1 MARRMKYDVEAKEE
15 AKEGEGGFLSRWS
28 ARKTQIAKGEDV
40 PDEVPAPEIA
50 EDDVVEDE
58 EDATLT
64 DAELLEKYD
73 LPDPEAVTEESGL
86 EQFLNGKGLPGRV
99 RQMALRRLW
108 RLNPLF
114 GVVDDMVEYG
124 EDYTDAATVVEGMKT
139 AYTVGKGYKKDDV
152 EPEEA
157 EALEDDSEAQE
168 GDAEAKEGD
177 AETKEGDAEAKEG
190 DAETKEGDAEAKEG
204 EKDSQ
209 QDENERADGSAN
221 QSDQANARE
230 TEETSDANTRLAQQN
245 DAETALMQNELSE
258 MLGEHQMVLDE
269 LGGNQGEFAGAAPAS
284 LEKGVADMTALQSPV
299 GDPVQT
305 QVAVNGEENTKLNQ
319 PPVWRPARMD
329 FRRK

>member
-58 EDATLT
+58 EDAKLT

-190 DAETKEGDAEAKEG
+190 

-245 DAETALMQNELSE
+245 NAETALMQNELSE

-269 LGGNQGEFAGAAPAS
+269 LGGDHGEFAGAAPAS

-305 QVAVNGEENTKLNQ
+305 QVAVNGEENTELNQ
-319 PPVWRPARMD
+319 SPVWRPARMD
-329 FRRK
+329 FRKK

>member
-58 EDATLT
+58 EDAKLT

-157 EALEDDSEAQE
+157 EALEDDSEAQ
-168 GDAEAKEGD
+168 
-177 AETKEGDAEAKEG
+177 EGDAEAKEG

-319 PPVWRPARMD
+319 SPVWRPARMD

>member
-28 ARKTQIAKGEDV
+28 ARKSQIAKGEDV

-50 EDDVVEDE
+50 EDAVVEDE

-64 DAELLEKYD
+64 DAELLKKYD

-124 EDYTDAATVVEGMKT
+124 EDYTDAATVIEGMQT
-139 AYTVGKGYKKDDV
+139 AYTVGKGYAKEVV

-157 EALEDDSEAQE
+157 EALDEET
-168 GDAEAKEGD
+168 EAKDGD
-177 AETKEGDAEAKEG
+177 SETKEGEVDG
-190 DAETKEGDAEAKEG
+190 
-204 EKDSQ
+204 Q
-209 QDENERADGSAN
+209 QDENERGVESAD
-221 QSDQANARE
+221 QPDQANASE
-230 TEETSDANTRLAQQN
+230 IAKPGDADAALAQN
-245 DAETALMQNELSE
+245 SNSETALMQDDLPKI
-258 MLGEHQMVLDE
+258 LGESQMVLSGLTE
-269 LGGNQGEFAGAAPAS
+269 NRAEFAGAMPTS
-284 LEKGVADMTALQSPV
+284 LEKGTADMKALQAPV
-299 GDPVQT
+299 GGNVQT
-305 QVAVNGEENTKLNQ
+305 QGATNRDEKTELNQ
-319 PPVWRPARMD
+319 VPAWRPARMD
-329 FRRK
+329 FRKK

>member
-28 ARKTQIAKGEDV
+28 ARKSQIAKGEDV

-177 AETKEGDAEAKEG
+177 AE
-190 DAETKEGDAEAKEG
+190 AKEG

-209 QDENERADGSAN
+209 QDENERADGSAC
-221 QSDQANARE
+221 QSDQASARG
-230 TEETSDANTRLAQQN
+230 TDETSDGNTRLAQQN

-319 PPVWRPARMD
+319 SPVWRPARMD
-329 FRRK
+329 FRKK

>member
-157 EALEDDSEAQE
+157 EALEYDSEAQ
-168 GDAEAKEGD
+168 
-177 AETKEGDAEAKEG
+177 EGDAEAKEG

-245 DAETALMQNELSE
+245 NAETALMQNELSE

-269 LGGNQGEFAGAAPAS
+269 LGGDHGEFAGAAPAS

-305 QVAVNGEENTKLNQ
+305 QVAVNGEENTELNQ
-319 PPVWRPARMD
+319 SPVWRPARMD
-329 FRRK
+329 FRKK

>member
-58 EDATLT
+58 EDAKLT

-124 EDYTDAATVVEGMKT
+124 EDYTDAATVIEGMKT

-177 AETKEGDAEAKEG
+177 AE
-190 DAETKEGDAEAKEG
+190 AKEG

-230 TEETSDANTRLAQQN
+230 TDETSDANTRLAQQN
-245 DAETALMQNELSE
+245 NAETALMQNELSE

-319 PPVWRPARMD
+319 SPVWRPARMD

>member
-15 AKEGEGGFLSRWS
+15 AKEDEGGFLSRWS

-50 EDDVVEDE
+50 EDAVVEDE

-86 EQFLNGKGLPGRV
+86 EQLLNGKGLPGRV

-114 GVVDDMVEYG
+114 GIVDDMVEYG

-139 AYTVGKGYKKDDV
+139 AYSVGKGYKKDVV

-157 EALEDDSEAQE
+157 EALDD
-168 GDAEAKEGD
+168 DVEAKEGD
-177 AETKEGDAEAKEG
+177 ADAEAK
-190 DAETKEGDAEAKEG
+190 DAEAKDAEAKEG
-204 EKDSQ
+204 EGEPIEG
-209 QDENERADGSAN
+209 ENEHADGSAR
-221 QSDQANARE
+221 QSDQVNAGE
-230 TEETSDANTRLAQQN
+230 TDETSDANTRLAQQN
-245 DAETALMQNELSE
+245 GAETALLQNELSE

-284 LEKGVADMTALQSPV
+284 LEKGTADMTALQLPV
-299 GDPVQT
+299 GDPAQT
-305 QVAVNGEENTKLNQ
+305 QGTANGGEKNELNQ
-319 PPVWRPARMD
+319 PPVWRPSRMD
-329 FRRK
+329 FRKK

>member
-40 PDEVPAPEIA
+40 PDEVPAPEIT

-157 EALEDDSEAQE
+157 EALEDDAEAQ
-168 GDAEAKEGD
+168 EGD
-177 AETKEGDAEAKEG
+177 AETKEGDAEA
-190 DAETKEGDAEAKEG
+190 KEGDAEAKEG

-319 PPVWRPARMD
+319 SPVWRPARMD

>member
-50 EDDVVEDE
+50 EDDVIEDE

-73 LPDPEAVTEESGL
+73 LPDPEAVTEENGL

-124 EDYTDAATVVEGMKT
+124 EDYTDAATVVEGLKT

-157 EALEDDSEAQE
+157 EALEDDSEAQ
-168 GDAEAKEGD
+168 
-177 AETKEGDAEAKEG
+177 EGDAEAKEG

-319 PPVWRPARMD
+319 SPVWRPARMD

>member
-157 EALEDDSEAQE
+157 EALEYDSEAQ
-168 GDAEAKEGD
+168 
-177 AETKEGDAEAKEG
+177 EGDAEAKEG

-269 LGGNQGEFAGAAPAS
+269 LGGDHGEFAGAAPAS

-305 QVAVNGEENTKLNQ
+305 QVAVNGEENTELNQ
-319 PPVWRPARMD
+319 SPVWRPARMD
-329 FRRK
+329 FRKK

>member
-15 AKEGEGGFLSRWS
+15 AKEDEGGFLSRWS

-177 AETKEGDAEAKEG
+177 AETKV
-190 DAETKEGDAEAKEG
+190 GDAEAKEG

-230 TEETSDANTRLAQQN
+230 TDETSDANTRLAQQN

-319 PPVWRPARMD
+319 SPVWRPARMD

>member
-177 AETKEGDAEAKEG
+177 AE
-190 DAETKEGDAEAKEG
+190 AKEG

-230 TEETSDANTRLAQQN
+230 TDETSDANTRLAQQN
-245 DAETALMQNELSE
+245 NAETALMQNELSE

-269 LGGNQGEFAGAAPAS
+269 LGGDHGEFAGAAPAS

-305 QVAVNGEENTKLNQ
+305 QVAVNGEENTELNQ
-319 PPVWRPARMD
+319 SPVWRPARMD
-329 FRRK
+329 FRKK

>member
-50 EDDVVEDE
+50 EDDVIEDE

-73 LPDPEAVTEESGL
+73 LPDPEAVTEENGL

-157 EALEDDSEAQE
+157 EALEDDSEAQ
-168 GDAEAKEGD
+168 
-177 AETKEGDAEAKEG
+177 EGDAEAKEG

-319 PPVWRPARMD
+319 SPVWRPARMD

>member
-168 GDAEAKEGD
+168 GDAE
-177 AETKEGDAEAKEG
+177 
-190 DAETKEGDAEAKEG
+190 TKEGDAEAKEG

-245 DAETALMQNELSE
+245 NAETALMQNELSE

-319 PPVWRPARMD
+319 SPVWRPARMD

>member
-58 EDATLT
+58 EDAKLT

-168 GDAEAKEGD
+168 GDAEA
-177 AETKEGDAEAKEG
+177 
-190 DAETKEGDAEAKEG
+190 KEGDAEAKEG

-319 PPVWRPARMD
+319 SPVWRPARMD

>member
-58 EDATLT
+58 EDAKLT

-157 EALEDDSEAQE
+157 EALEDDSEAQ
-168 GDAEAKEGD
+168 
-177 AETKEGDAEAKEG
+177 EG

-305 QVAVNGEENTKLNQ
+305 QVAVNGEENTKSNQ
-319 PPVWRPARMD
+319 SPVWRPARMD

>member
-190 DAETKEGDAEAKEG
+190 

-230 TEETSDANTRLAQQN
+230 TDETSDANTRLAQQN
-245 DAETALMQNELSE
+245 NAETALMQNELSE

-319 PPVWRPARMD
+319 SPVWRPARMD
-329 FRRK
+329 FRKK